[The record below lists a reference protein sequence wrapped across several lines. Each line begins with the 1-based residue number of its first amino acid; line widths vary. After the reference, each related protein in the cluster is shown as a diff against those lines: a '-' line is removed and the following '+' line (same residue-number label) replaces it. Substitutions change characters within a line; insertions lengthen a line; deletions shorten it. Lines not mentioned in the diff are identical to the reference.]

1 MEPVRIKIMFDCR
14 PKNNIMQIFTTECS
28 CPGDILTYECN
39 VTGTLGG
46 ATVWRGAAYDC
57 SLYEITLLHSRFAD
71 GTFGVCNDGD
81 IVARSLSVEGNN
93 YTSQLNINVTSN
105 IAGKTI
111 DCVDDDTS
119 NTTIQFSTVT
129 QTTGTFFHS
138 Y

>member
-1 MEPVRIKIMFDCR
+1 MNTVFK
-14 PKNNIMQIFTTECS
+14 TECA
-28 CPGDILTYECN
+28 CLGDILTYECTT
-39 VTGTLGG
+39 TGTLGG
-46 ATVWRGAAYDC
+46 ATVWRGTAFVC

-93 YTSQLNINVTSN
+93 YTSQPSVNVTSN

-111 DCVDDDTS
+111 DCVNDDTF

-129 QTTGTFFHS
+129 PTTGTFLHS

>member
-1 MEPVRIKIMFDCR
+1 M
-14 PKNNIMQIFTTECS
+14 
-28 CPGDILTYECN
+28 
-39 VTGTLGG
+39 GTLGG
-46 ATVWRGAAYDC
+46 ATVWRGTAFDC

-93 YTSQLNINVTSN
+93 YTSQLSVNVTSN

-119 NTTIQFSTVT
+119 NTTIRLSTVT
-129 QTTGTFFHS
+129 PTYTTGINSHLVINN